1 MFSAL
6 REAIAADHDA
16 IEKTPYALALAVGN
30 IAREDY
36 LLGLV
41 QLYHVHA
48 ALEVAVAQSAEL
60 KPFFTPAMERTP
72 AIKRDLAHFGRRVED
87 YAVLPQTQVI
97 AAEVLR
103 LVKTAPHNLL
113 AHIYVLEGSRMGS
126 LVLTKPIAQALQ
138 VQPEEHCGIDYHVEG
153 ARETPLR
160 LRGWKEAVGSVAWG
174 TEQESAIL
182 STAAQFMHALCQLY
196 AALPITVRA
205 DQRVA

>member
-16 IEKTPYALALAVGN
+16 IEKTPYAAAMAQGS
-30 IAREDY
+30 IGREDY

-48 ALEVAVAQSAEL
+48 ALEVAVAQGTEL
-60 KPFFTPAMERTP
+60 KPFFTSAMARTP

-87 YAVLPQTQVI
+87 YAVLPQTQAI
-97 AAEVLR
+97 ATEILR
-103 LVKTAPHNLL
+103 LAKTAPHNLL

-138 VQPEEHCGIDYHVEG
+138 VQPEENCGIDYHVEG

-160 LRGWKEAVGSVAWG
+160 LRGWKEAVGGVAWG
-174 TEQESAIL
+174 AEQEAAIK
-182 STAAQFMHALCQLY
+182 STAARFMHALCQLY
-196 AALPITVRA
+196 AALPVTVRA